1 MIFDIQKCTQ
11 HLYDTK
17 RCPDD
22 TDEWV
27 SDVSIEVWTIH
38 EKINF
43 DKRLT
48 EPIFHTLE
56 FKGQMLLDPKKYT
69 EQQMYMRQNKA
80 ESYEHLINFE
90 HYDEYSFYD
99 IAKIKKKVYPMS
111 YNNNNDVEKG
121 SMFQTVLHRDNVL
134 VLHERSIYGF
144 IDLLGDLGGV
154 LEIVLLVFGLFLSP
168 ISEYSFNIKAIQ
180 KLYKAKTN
188 EPSMFR

>member
-1 MIFDIQKCTQ
+1 MMIFDIQKCTQ

-69 EQQMYMRQNKA
+69 EQ
-80 ESYEHLINFE
+80 
-90 HYDEYSFYD
+90 
-99 IAKIKKKVYPMS
+99 
-111 YNNNNDVEKG
+111 
-121 SMFQTVLHRDNVL
+121 
-134 VLHERSIYGF
+134 
-144 IDLLGDLGGV
+144 
-154 LEIVLLVFGLFLSP
+154 
-168 ISEYSFNIKAIQ
+168 
-180 KLYKAKTN
+180 
-188 EPSMFR
+188 